1 MSKVRHSLAKLWMRL
16 LKASVKGKDAKAKR
30 LEKKIIALE
39 LELKNVNG

>member
-1 MSKVRHSLAKLWMRL
+1 MSALRRNLAKLWMKL

-39 LELKNVNG
+39 LELKK